1 MSYYLFGALFFIIA
15 MVIFVIQND
24 TSVTVQF
31 LYWQSAE
38 ISLAVVVILSACAG
52 ALITFLIDSYRA
64 FKTGQKMRKLVKA
77 NQQYEQELQV
87 FKNMP
92 SSSPGKT
99 GNGKEPGQTP
109 EN

>member
-24 TSVTVQF
+24 ASVTVQF

-64 FKTGQKMRKLVKA
+64 FKTGQKIRKLVKA
-77 NQQYEQELQV
+77 KQQCEQELQV

-99 GNGKEPGQTP
+99 GNGKEPGQAP